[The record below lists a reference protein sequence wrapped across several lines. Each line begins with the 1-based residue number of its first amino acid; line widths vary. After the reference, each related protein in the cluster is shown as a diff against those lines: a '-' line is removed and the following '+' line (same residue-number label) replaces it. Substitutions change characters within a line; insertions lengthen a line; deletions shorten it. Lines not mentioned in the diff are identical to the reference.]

1 MFRKYGFSMNLTKK
15 NKMIL
20 LMISIIVIILL
31 VLLPM
36 VGNTHG
42 AVDKT
47 YTREKMQDMIVST
60 TLNYYY
66 NGYYS
71 DYGQY
76 PMDNKNIGD
85 NNYFYWGTL
94 YWRDLN
100 ASPESVGR
108 SNYFHV
114 DCSAFAFLTYYNTF
128 GYDMSKYKDINTYF
142 LFDKDDEYPLKRVNT
157 YEDIDKAYKKAYQ
170 KFGQAWNN
178 SYMVKVANKISD
190 NCSTSTCSSG
200 TKTGVVYDNLDNSEN
215 TELAYYYV
223 ADGHETPEKL
233 KEEYKKA
240 KEELQP
246 GDIILYSRNRDG
258 NISGHVMIYIGGDT
272 AFTYETN
279 LIHSTG
285 YDYNNESTS
294 VNNKLYKS
302 QSILRSNGETY
313 IENTIDNLEEQGA
326 YLTKFIIFRPI
337 NTMCKSDLDCDIKY
351 NTNNVTLSED
361 KLNNSFA
368 RLELKKL
375 RTEQWMSENKEYEEN
390 KSTSNIKSKYNSINV
405 GDDITYNLRLTNK
418 YDNTKT
424 ENLTITAK
432 IPDNATFVSCNN
444 NCIVNGKNV
453 SWENVSINGE
463 DTYKTYNYTVKAE
476 KEGKLI
482 NEGMK
487 IKTEQGNVLSMSSL
501 SISVNPTINGINKE
515 ILLEEVNKFKE
526 LTENGK
532 IKYST
537 EGYRSENIKDLDTL
551 DSASISQMGFV
562 KMVYYN
568 AFGMDLDMLENKV
581 DTVNITSIK
590 NAIFD
595 NVDYPELNNNATK
608 VNGEYPKYNGDKS
621 INIFAKKTNISNLTG
636 VESNINKMLV
646 EGLYG
651 GGHLKGNDNND
662 RIKFLRSFK
671 VNDGLQSDLEFGD
684 IIFIFSQN
692 AEVLNTYLYLGE
704 DSYGPVL
711 ALFKTNGEL
720 VLYNDKYLDEYYND
734 STLQANSNNKPAN
747 QILNE
752 MFSKDL
758 FVVLRPSKIATT
770 VNYNYNGGRGS
781 DDSYV
786 AYNTYKNLETPTKE
800 SYKVT
805 LEYNEEVSSIYPK
818 TLSSKNTFNGWYTEN
833 NIRVTNNTP
842 LATEETHTLNAKYI
856 TSSVTL
862 PNPKKEGYYFD
873 GWYKDSALN
882 NRITNEVYTPS
893 KNETLY
899 AKFIELPEVEIN
911 LKLEE
916 KNKINLEV
924 EKQKGNL
931 SGYEIYLYNNETNT
945 YEKIRDENDLETT
958 IDYEFKD
965 FENVKI
971 YVRPFITIENKR
983 VYGNISSIKEIG
995 PEIKV
1000 GTLEITK
1007 IDKETKEKLEGT
1019 EIEIYDEQ
1027 TNERVFKG
1035 TTNKNGILKVN
1046 DLIIGKNYYLKE
1058 TVPSKGYKLNNEEI
1072 KIKLEKENEE
1082 KKIQIENEII
1092 KGNIKITVV
1101 EEYTKEPIENVSVL
1115 INDESKS
1122 TNVLGEIIL
1131 DDVRYGNYVISLE
1144 EVPDGYLLNDKKE
1157 NIMIEEE
1164 TTEEITITLE
1174 KEKIPVPI
1182 TDSDKNNL
1190 LEKIIG
1196 ILLIVIGIVSI
1207 VLYVKKKNA

>member
-1 MFRKYGFSMNLTKK
+1 MNFIRSKK
-15 NKMIL
+15 QIILFLASVITVIL
-20 LMISIIVIILL
+20 L
-31 VLLPM
+31 LLPFVM
-36 VGNTHG
+36 KQTYGIT
-42 AVDKT
+42 DKT

-157 YEDIDKAYKKAYQ
+157 YDDIDKAYKEAYQ

-190 NCSTSTCSSG
+190 NCSTSTCSNG
-200 TKTGVVYDNLDNSEN
+200 TKTGVVYDNLDNNEN
-215 TELAYYYV
+215 TELAYYYI
-223 ADGHETPEKL
+223 ANGHETPEKL
-233 KEEYKKA
+233 KEEYKKV

-246 GDIILYSRNRDG
+246 GDIILFSRNRDG
-258 NISGHVMIYIGGDT
+258 DISGHVMIYIGEDP
-272 AFTYETN
+272 AFTYKTN

-294 VNNKLYKS
+294 ANNKLYKS

-313 IENTIDNLEEQGA
+313 IENTIDNLEEEGA
-326 YLTKFIIFRPI
+326 YLTRFIIFRPI

-361 KLNNSFA
+361 KINNSFA

-375 RTEQWMSENKEYEEN
+375 RTEQWMSENKEYGEN

-405 GDDITYNLRLTNK
+405 GDNITYNLRLTNK

-432 IPDNATFVSCNN
+432 IPDNATFVSCNY
-444 NCIVNGKNV
+444 NCTVNGKNI
-453 SWENVSINGE
+453 SWKNISINGE
-463 DTYKTYNYTVKAE
+463 NTYKTFSYTVKAD

-487 IKTEQGNVLSMSSL
+487 IETEQGNVLSMSSL
-501 SISVNPTINGINKE
+501 NITVNPTINGINKE
-515 ILLEEVNKFKE
+515 ILLEEVNKFKK
-526 LTENGK
+526 LTEIGK

-758 FVVLRPSKIATT
+758 FVILRPSKIATT

-781 DDSYV
+781 VDSYV

-818 TLSSKNTFNGWYTEN
+818 TLSSKNAFNGWYTEN

-882 NRITNEVYTPS
+882 NRITNEVYTPG

-931 SGYEIYLYNNETNT
+931 SGYEIYLYNNETNA
-945 YEKIRDENDLETT
+945 YEKLRDESDLKTT

-965 FENVKI
+965 FENIKI
-971 YVRPFITIENKR
+971 YVKPYIVIENKR

-995 PEIKV
+995 PEIKT

-1019 EIEIYDEQ
+1019 EIEIYDKQ
-1027 TNERVFKG
+1027 TNERIFKG
-1035 TTNKNGILKVN
+1035 TTNKNGILKIN
-1046 DLIIGKNYYLKE
+1046 DLIVGKNYYLKE
-1058 TVPSKGYKLNNEEI
+1058 SVPSKGYKLNNEEI
-1072 KIKLEKENEE
+1072 EIKLEKESEE

-1115 INDESKS
+1115 INDERRN
-1122 TNVLGEIIL
+1122 TNALGEIIL
-1131 DDVRYGNYVISLE
+1131 EDVRYGNYIISLE
-1144 EVPDGYLLNDKKE
+1144 EAPDGYILNDNKE
-1157 NIMIEEE
+1157 NIMIENDG

-1174 KEKIPVPI
+1174 KEKISVPI
-1182 TDSDKNNL
+1182 TDSDRNNL
-1190 LEKIIG
+1190 LERIIG